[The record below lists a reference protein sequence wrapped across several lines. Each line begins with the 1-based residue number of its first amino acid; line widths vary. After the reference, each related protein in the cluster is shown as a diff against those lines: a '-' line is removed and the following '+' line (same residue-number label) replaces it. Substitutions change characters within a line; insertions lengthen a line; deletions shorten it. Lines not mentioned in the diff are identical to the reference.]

1 MASHCLNHPGILATK
16 RCVSCLKPLCDSCT
30 QLYPEG
36 IFCGERCHQLAEAA
50 AEKAAI
56 LAADEKILKERQ
68 QRTLAYKMI
77 AWVTTISAV
86 FFGWDYLPTVIT
98 DNVEQFWADFTAQF

>member
-1 MASHCLNHPGILATK
+1 M
-16 RCVSCLKPLCDSCT
+16 
-30 QLYPEG
+30 
-36 IFCGERCHQLAEAA
+36 AEAA